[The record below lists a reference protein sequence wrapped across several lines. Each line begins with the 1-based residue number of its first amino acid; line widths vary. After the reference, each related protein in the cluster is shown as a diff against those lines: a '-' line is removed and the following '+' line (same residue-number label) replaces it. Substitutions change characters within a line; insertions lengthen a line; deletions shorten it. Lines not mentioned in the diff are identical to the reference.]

1 MAAMSSHSG
10 VVIDAS
16 LRFARSDPELLSYAR
31 QSAES
36 VGVPVDDLLR
46 DAIDR
51 VAATRAAQRSAE
63 FAARQRPPA
72 AARRLTAHHATRRG

>member
-1 MAAMSSHSG
+1 MAPMSSHSG

-31 QSAES
+31 ESAEE

-51 VAATRAAQRSAE
+51 VAAIRAAQQPPELSLRDG
-63 FAARQRPPA
+63 RPLLRA
-72 AARRLTAHHATRRG
+72 I